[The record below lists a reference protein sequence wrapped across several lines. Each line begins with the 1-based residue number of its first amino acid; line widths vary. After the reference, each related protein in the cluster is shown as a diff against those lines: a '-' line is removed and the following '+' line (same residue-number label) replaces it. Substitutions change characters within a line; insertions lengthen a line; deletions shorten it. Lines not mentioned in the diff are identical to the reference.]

1 MERQQRDRIGRVYKR
16 GDAMPAGER
25 YRKLGE
31 ACLAQAVMMADS
43 AARATVLMIAQ
54 AYMRLADH
62 LSVSGE
68 RDAARDERTALEN
81 DSQG

>member
-1 MERQQRDRIGRVYKR
+1 
-16 GDAMPAGER
+16 MPPGER

-31 ACLAQAVMMADS
+31 ACLAQAVMTADS

-62 LSVSGE
+62 LSLSDE
-68 RDAARDERTALEN
+68 RDAVRGERAARQN
-81 DSQG
+81 DSQE

>member
-1 MERQQRDRIGRVYKR
+1 
-16 GDAMPAGER
+16 MPAGER

-31 ACLAQAVMMADS
+31 ACIAQAVMMADS

-62 LSVSGE
+62 LSPSGE
-68 RDAARDERTALEN
+68 RDAVRDERTALES
-81 DSQG
+81 DRQE

>member
-1 MERQQRDRIGRVYKR
+1 
-16 GDAMPAGER
+16 MPAGER

-54 AYMRLADH
+54 AYTRLADR
-62 LSVSGE
+62 LSVSDE
-68 RDAARDERTALEN
+68 RDAARGDQTAPQN
-81 DSQG
+81 ASQV